1 MGGSGS
7 TDPGSD
13 GAGQTDARPW
23 AVIQHVEH
31 EGPGMMAG
39 SLARRG
45 LRHEVFRMDRGDP
58 LPDPG
63 SIDGLV
69 VMGGPM
75 GVHDTDRYP
84 WLVAE
89 RALIAAVATS
99 GRPVLGVC
107 LGAQQLATAL
117 GAEVTTGPTEEIGLG
132 RVELT
137 EAGRRDPVFGPE
149 YGGLAHT
156 ALPCVHWHRDT
167 FSLPDGAVHLAGTRL
182 FPHQAFRWGDRVYA
196 LQFHVEVD
204 HALAESW
211 KPHLPAGVTLDG
223 PGLALV
229 ESVGTRLLQRFIDRT
244 AVTPGPVGAQSG
256 SPDTGSAGTG

>member
-1 MGGSGS
+1 M
-7 TDPGSD
+7 
-13 GAGQTDARPW
+13 
-23 AVIQHVEH
+23 IE
-31 EGPGMMAG
+31 G

-75 GVHDTDRYP
+75 GVNDTDRYP
-84 WLVAE
+84 WLVVE
-89 RALIAAVATS
+89 RELITAVAAA

-117 GAEVTTGPTEEIGLG
+117 GAEVTTGPIEEIGLG
-132 RVELT
+132 QVELT

-182 FPHQAFRWGDRVYA
+182 FPHQAFRWDDRVYA

-204 HALAESW
+204 HSLAEAW

-229 ESVGTRLLQRFIDRT
+229 ESVGTRLLQRFVDR
-244 AVTPGPVGAQSG
+244 AVATPGRVDTRSAVPH
-256 SPDTGSAGTG
+256 TGSAGTG